1 MTPVCFGI
9 AKVLVSMTFVCLGIA
24 KLECQISLGISFLSL
39 ICLCAIYLKEK
50 YVKKKIKSKKIK
62 NTLKMV
68 ASIYSRTCGN
78 YRMYF
83 EGDSLHQAVMIV
95 CELKWFSQ
103 ISNRH
108 NMNILMQ
115 SCDIFH
121 TQHAIFFAILD
132 MCKYNVIWPSHG
144 FTCVNVCSLNC
155 LDFFLKYKNWLD
167 LLCVCVCVFL
177 RSMCLKFLWRDV
189 FESLIG
195 WFDHWL
201 SCMLDCIHVCVFHI
215 LKN

>member
-1 MTPVCFGI
+1 MLQHSKIT
-9 AKVLVSMTFVCLGIA
+9 VSMTFVCLGIA

-121 TQHAIFFAILD
+121 TQHAILFATLD
-132 MCKYNVIWPSHG
+132 TCAGTMWFGHHKVYMC
-144 FTCVNVCSLNC
+144 
-155 LDFFLKYKNWLD
+155 
-167 LLCVCVCVFL
+167 
-177 RSMCLKFLWRDV
+177 
-189 FESLIG
+189 
-195 WFDHWL
+195 
-201 SCMLDCIHVCVFHI
+201 
-215 LKN
+215 